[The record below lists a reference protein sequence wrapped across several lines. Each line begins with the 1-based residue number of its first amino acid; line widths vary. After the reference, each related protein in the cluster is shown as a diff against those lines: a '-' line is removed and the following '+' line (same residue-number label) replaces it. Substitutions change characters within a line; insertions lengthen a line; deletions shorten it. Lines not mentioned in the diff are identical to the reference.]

1 MDSQRKFITRQS
13 EINAI
18 DDFINK
24 CKCSKFPN
32 SLHRHIIKC
41 KCSDFRKCP
50 PLCLCVAYKH
60 ECPPLCLCLAQVH
73 LQLRRILPRR
83 KKVLPRNPRHR
94 WRRHIQLAADCSTQA
109 QNSLLIFAIATL
121 EPNVN
126 DFINKCKCSTFSYY
140 QHSFHFIYFR
150 LACKSARWN
159 GYGGATRSANSLG
172 FSGELESS

>member
-1 MDSQRKFITRQS
+1 MISLINTSVVSCRIHYIATLLNASVAIFVSVPHCVCVWRTSMSVPHCVCVWRTQAADIVLLLQR
-13 EINAI
+13 
-18 DDFINK
+18 
-24 CKCSKFPN
+24 
-32 SLHRHIIKC
+32 
-41 KCSDFRKCP
+41 
-50 PLCLCVAYKH
+50 
-60 ECPPLCLCLAQVH
+60 QVH

-150 LACKSARWN
+150 LACIDGSFASVASSA
-159 GYGGATRSANSLG
+159 ATP
-172 FSGELESS
+172 